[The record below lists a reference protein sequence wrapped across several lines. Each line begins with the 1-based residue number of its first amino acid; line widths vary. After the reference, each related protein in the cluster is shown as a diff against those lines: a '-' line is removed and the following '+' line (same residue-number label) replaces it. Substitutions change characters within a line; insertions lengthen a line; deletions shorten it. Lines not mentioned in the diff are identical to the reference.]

1 MNIFYD
7 IINQIIVIYL
17 SKINLGGVNIMNQ
30 DTIAVIGTGSW
41 GTALSI
47 VLADNGYKVKQW
59 GRSKETIE
67 EINQKHTNEKYIK
80 NVELPVNIIGH
91 SDLRETLEGVK
102 TIILA
107 VPTKAMREVLAKI
120 QEVQQGSLTVVH
132 VSKGVEPDSLLRIS
146 EIIEDAMKPE
156 NLEEIVVLSGPSHAE
171 EVSLRHPTTVVAAS
185 KDIEASKMV
194 QSLFMNSYFRV
205 YTNTDIVGVEI
216 GGALKN
222 IIALAAGVGDGL
234 GYGDNAKAALI
245 TRGLVEISRLG
256 VKMGANPLTFSGLSG
271 IGDLIV
277 TCTSVHSRNWRA
289 GNMLGKGM
297 NLDEVLDNMGMVVE
311 GVRTTKAAKQL
322 AAEYGVSMP
331 ITDALYDILFNS
343 VDAREAV
350 DQLMQR
356 NKTHEMEDLVV
367 LLGDAL
373 EEE

>member
-1 MNIFYD
+1 MD
-7 IINQIIVIYL
+7 
-17 SKINLGGVNIMNQ
+17 K
-30 DTIAVIGTGSW
+30 TAAVIGTGSW
-41 GTALSI
+41 GTALAI
-47 VLADNGYKVKQW
+47 VLADNGYNVKMW
-59 GRSKETIE
+59 GRSEE
-67 EINQKHTNEKYIK
+67 AVQEINESHTNEKYLK
-80 NVELPVNIIGH
+80 GCRLPDNITATSNLEEVIGG
-91 SDLRETLEGVK
+91 TN
-102 TIILA
+102 TIVLA
-107 VPTKAMREVLAKI
+107 VPTKAIRQVLDDI
-120 QEVQQGSLTVVH
+120 QKVQTEPLTIVH
-132 VSKGVEPDSLLRIS
+132 VSKGIEPDSLLRIS
-146 EIIEDAMKPE
+146 GIIGQSMDPD
-156 NLEEIVVLSGPSHAE
+156 NLEDIVVLSGPSHAE
-171 EVSLRHPTTVVAAS
+171 EVSLRHPTTVVAS
-185 KDIEASKMV
+185 SENIEAAVKV
-194 QSLFMNSYFRV
+194 QNMFMNNQFRV
-205 YTNTDIVGVEI
+205 YTNTDMVGVEI

-297 NLDEVLDNMGMVVE
+297 NLEEVLDNMGMVVE

-322 AAEYGVSMP
+322 AKEYGVSMP
-331 ITDALYDILFNS
+331 ITDALYDILFNG

-350 DQLMQR
+350 GQLMQR

-367 LLGDAL
+367 MLGDAL